1 MQRIDSHTLAQ
12 FGVKKKGRYA
22 SDVTEM
28 YAAEISDAV
37 TDNQAIAVIGSFGA
51 GKTEM
56 VRTVTRRLSQT
67 SSLDVVEV
75 MDPNRERQTIATIM
89 NAVIYELSAEN
100 PRRDAEARARQFIKL
115 VGQRVVAEGRRVAI
129 VVENAHRLHPM
140 TLMAIKDLRERSFA
154 GVSPLFS
161 IILVAQPPLLQRL
174 EKVREVLLRT
184 NVVELT
190 ADAGWMTETER
201 ERYLEAVYGEALTP
215 AIRSTVAAACTSPLA
230 LDAYV
235 EDAMRSAR
243 RMGYD
248 VIDERTIATP
258 IVRLLDDAMERTG
271 LSQNKLADAVG
282 LGRSTLTN
290 VRKQGDDHSL
300 AAELRAR
307 LLDLSHQSPTLS
319 RRAA

>member
-1 MQRIDSHTLAQ
+1 MQCIDSKTLRH
-12 FGVKKKGRYA
+12 FGVERKGRFA

-28 YAAEISDAV
+28 YVSEITDAV
-37 TDNQAIAVIGSFGA
+37 RDNQAIAVVGSFGQ
-51 GKTEM
+51 GKTEL
-56 VRTVTRRLSQT
+56 VRTATRRLSARE
-67 SSLDVVEV
+67 SLAVVEV

-115 VGQRVVAEGRRVAI
+115 VGQRVVSEGKRVAI

-154 GVSPLFS
+154 GVAPLFS
-161 IILVAQPPLLQRL
+161 ILLVAQPPLLQRL

-190 ADAGWMTETER
+190 ADAGWMTLPER
-201 ERYLEAVYGEALTP
+201 ERYLEAVYGEALPETL
-215 AIRSTVAAACTSPLA
+215 RRTVAAAHTSPLA
-230 LDAYV
+230 LDACV
-235 EDAMRSAR
+235 EDAMRRAR

-248 VIDERTIATP
+248 ALDERTIEPP
-258 IVRLLDDAMERTG
+258 IQMLIAQALQHTG

-282 LGRSTLTN
+282 LGRATMTDIKT
-290 VRKQGDDHSL
+290 RGDEHSC
-300 AAELRAR
+300 AAELREKLRR
-307 LLDLSHQSPTLS
+307 LNLQPTIPTSL
-319 RRAA
+319 AA